1 MAVVAT
7 RVRRLPG
14 PILAL
19 LTSIIVVFVALL
31 ILRVVLNPNEESM
44 RLSAEQARP
53 KRVAV
58 ATRTQTPTDATSGA
72 EAAATASASDA
83 AAADALPVA
92 GDTLVAEDGL
102 GVTIVAVEDLATIPQ
117 YHGESFRPKKDL
129 FRVVTMKF
137 DNGSS
142 DPTTVANNNMWL
154 LRPDGSRIV
163 VDPRSTNVL
172 ISTPVRAVEG
182 RPLFLVESIPAGKAI
197 VVSVSFDLSEAD
209 ADADLTMDIE
219 GLKFA
224 MPPIDIQEEAGAEA
238 DAEADAAEATPAA
251 EGAQD
256 TRAGSS
262 LDTVQNRGRA
272 RIEAEE
278 QTAVSRTGLPTVGD
292 TQLGDDGLEVTLVS
306 VQQFEQLT
314 QIHGSPFKPKNGAF
328 QLVTI
333 QFTNT
338 NDSGNI
344 VVSKA
349 NIVLIEPSGNEIAV
363 SSPGVNALIGMATTA
378 TEGRPLFLV
387 ESVPDGKTAVVAVVF
402 DVAPDMVDLEIDIE
416 GFIFEVPN
424 P

>member
-72 EAAATASASDA
+72 EAAAT
-83 AAADALPVA
+83 AADALPVA

-163 VDPRSTNVL
+163 VDSRSTNVL
-172 ISTPVRAVEG
+172 ISTPVRSVEG

-209 ADADLTMDIE
+209 VDLTMDIE

-224 MPPIDIQEEAGAEA
+224 MPPIDIQEEAGAE
-238 DAEADAAEATPAA
+238 
-251 EGAQD
+251 G
-256 TRAGSS
+256 RR
-262 LDTVQNRGRA
+262 RGRG
-272 RIEAEE
+272 R
-278 QTAVSRTGLPTVGD
+278 G
-292 TQLGDDGLEVTLVS
+292 
-306 VQQFEQLT
+306 
-314 QIHGSPFKPKNGAF
+314 H
-328 QLVTI
+328 
-333 QFTNT
+333 
-338 NDSGNI
+338 SG
-344 VVSKA
+344 
-349 NIVLIEPSGNEIAV
+349 G
-363 SSPGVNALIGMATTA
+363 
-378 TEGRPLFLV
+378 
-387 ESVPDGKTAVVAVVF
+387 
-402 DVAPDMVDLEIDIE
+402 
-416 GFIFEVPN
+416 
-424 P
+424 